1 MSDAQSEPKP
11 APPGEKRTP
20 TPAPSNETSASKPA
34 PSGAKSESKPAPIE
48 TYYDLL
54 GVGRHAA
61 ARAVE
66 IAFRRWVA
74 RYRPTTESTQLYGD
88 PRFVKY
94 LNAYLTLTGDKRQEH
109 DSLISQPPVQGKP
122 VTLPVPWAGLS
133 ERQQVLLQARIALW
147 RREQIEGM
155 HLLRA
160 ALERDQGFADGW
172 ALLGE
177 FYFAVDR
184 LEEGIRAY
192 ENAMRANKDNG
203 TFAVRL
209 QHARDA
215 LDGKVELEIEESPEE
230 EMLREER
237 RQRRAIT
244 SAIVGLGLVTMVA
257 AFARVYPVES
267 ALYIPWRNVITL
279 SLGMCVVF
287 LGLSYGRLLE
297 PFERAM
303 LWSSLTAG
311 DRGRLRSYPYGLVM
325 ITTAVPSMWLAFF
338 SLLVM
343 AFMDDEWPKSASL
356 MLGACAVV
364 TLVLALVVHLTPAGH
379 GHWTGTLAMGGNA
392 LVLMAMLG
400 WWLGSLGTSSYQ

>member
-1 MSDAQSEPKP
+1 MPDTQNEQTP
-11 APPGEKRTP
+11 APPNVTRETKP
-20 TPAPSNETSASKPA
+20 TPPNGTRETKPA
-34 PSGAKSESKPAPIE
+34 LPVE

-54 GVGRHAA
+54 AVTRNATP
-61 ARAVE
+61 RVVE

-74 RYRPTTESTQLYGD
+74 RYRPTTESTQLSGD

-94 LNAYLTLTGDKRQEH
+94 LNAYLTLTGEKRQEH
-109 DSLISQPPVQGKP
+109 DTLINQPPVKGKP
-122 VTLPVPWAGLS
+122 VTLPAPFADLS
-133 ERQQVLLQARIALW
+133 ERQRVLLSARIALW
-147 RREQIEGM
+147 RREQIEGI
-155 HLLRA
+155 HLLRTT
-160 ALERDQGFADGW
+160 LERDRDFAEGW

-192 ENAMRANKDNG
+192 ENAVHADKDNG
-203 TFAVRL
+203 ALAVRL

-215 LDGKVELEIEESPEE
+215 LAGTVELEIEESPEE
-230 EMLREER
+230 EMLQEER

-244 SAIVGLGLVTMVA
+244 SAIVGLGLVTLVA
-257 AFARVYPVES
+257 AFAIPIHPAEG
-267 ALYIPWRNVITL
+267 ALYIPWRNVVTL
-279 SLGMCVVF
+279 ALGICVVF

-297 PFERAM
+297 PFEHAM
-303 LWSSLTAG
+303 LWAGLSAG
-311 DRGRLRSYPYGLVM
+311 DRGTLRHYPYGLIM

-338 SLLVM
+338 SLLIM

-356 MLGACAVV
+356 MLGACALV
-364 TLVLALVVHLTPAGH
+364 TLVLALLVHLTPIGH

-400 WWLGSLGTSSYQ
+400 WWLGSLGTVSYS

>member
-1 MSDAQSEPKP
+1 MPDVKSEPKP
-11 APPGEKRTP
+11 APSDVKSEP
-20 TPAPSNETSASKPA
+20 KPA
-34 PSGAKSESKPAPIE
+34 PPIE

-54 GVGRHAA
+54 GVNRHAS

-74 RYRPTTESTQLYGD
+74 RYRPTTESTQLFGD
-88 PRFVKY
+88 QRFVKY
-94 LNAYLTLTGDKRQEH
+94 LNAYLTLTGEKRGAH
-109 DSLISQPPVQGKP
+109 DTLISQPPAKGKP
-122 VTLPVPWAGLS
+122 LALPTPYTELS
-133 ERQQVLLQARIALW
+133 ERQRVLLSARIALW
-147 RREQIEGM
+147 RREQIEGI

-160 ALERDQGFADGW
+160 TLDRDRGFAEGW

-192 ENAMRANKDNG
+192 ENATHADKDNNAL
-203 TFAVRL
+203 AVRL

-215 LDGKVELEIEESPEE
+215 LAGTVELEVEESPEE
-230 EMLREER
+230 EMLKEER

-244 SAIVGLGLVTMVA
+244 SAIVGLGLVTLAA
-257 AFARVYPVES
+257 AFVRVQPVPS
-267 ALYIPWRNVITL
+267 ALYIPWGTVITL
-279 SLGMCVVF
+279 ALGMCVVF

-297 PFERAM
+297 PFEHAM
-303 LWSSLTAG
+303 LWSSLSAG
-311 DRGRLRSYPYGLVM
+311 DRGRLRNYPYGMIMLVM
-325 ITTAVPSMWLAFF
+325 AVPSMWLAFF

-364 TLVLALVVHLTPAGH
+364 TLVLAFVVNLTPVGH

-400 WWLGSLGTSSYQ
+400 WWLGSLGTVSYQ

>member
-1 MSDAQSEPKP
+1 MPEAKSEPKP
-11 APPGEKRTP
+11 APPNVTH
-20 TPAPSNETSASKPA
+20 ETKPA
-34 PSGAKSESKPAPIE
+34 PPVE

-54 GVGRHAA
+54 AVNRNATT
-61 ARAVE
+61 RAVE

-74 RYRPTTESTQLYGD
+74 RYRPTTESTQLYHND
-88 PRFVKY
+88 QRFIKY
-94 LNAYLTLTGDKRQEH
+94 LNAYLTLTGEQRQAH
-109 DSLISQPPVQGKP
+109 DALISQPPVKGKP
-122 VTLPVPWAGLS
+122 VTLPTPFADLS
-133 ERQQVLLQARIALW
+133 ERQRVLLSARITLW

-160 ALERDQGFADGW
+160 TLERDREFAEGW

-192 ENAMRANKDNG
+192 ENATHAEQDNG
-203 TFAVRL
+203 VFAARL

-215 LDGKVELEIEESPEE
+215 MAGTVELEAEESPEE
-230 EMLREER
+230 EMLQEER

-244 SAIVGLGLVTMVA
+244 SAIVGLGLVTLAA
-257 AFARVYPVES
+257 AFAIPIHPAEG
-267 ALYIPWRNVITL
+267 ALYIPWRNVVTL
-279 SLGMCVVF
+279 ALAMCVVF

-303 LWSSLTAG
+303 LWSSMSAG
-311 DRGRLRSYPYGLVM
+311 DRGRIRHYPYGLILLVM
-325 ITTAVPSMWLAFF
+325 AVPSMWLSFF
-338 SLLVM
+338 SLLIM
-343 AFMDDEWPKSASL
+343 AFMDDEWPKSASI

-364 TLVLALVVHLTPAGH
+364 TLILSFIVNLTPVGH
-379 GHWTGTLAMGGNA
+379 GHWTGTMAMGGNA

-400 WWLGSLGTSSYQ
+400 WWLGSLGTVGYE